1 MKDWNFISKKAVVRF
16 HRQKQIRFMKK
27 ILPVT
32 ILLILPSLLL
42 AQESDTRARQIFEEV
57 DQRRN
62 SVTYE
67 ESELQMVIYNS
78 NGDTRKRKI
87 KSYSYNDAETSK
99 SLLIF
104 SEPAN
109 VRGTGFLTV
118 NDGENEVQKLYL
130 PALGRIQ
137 IISASE
143 KSDRFMG
150 SDFTY
155 EDLGAQDPDDY
166 TFRMEAETDTAFV
179 LDAIKQGNSQYDHVK
194 FYIKPEKY
202 ALLKVEYFNGTNEMI
217 KKLVAD
223 NLEKLNDQLWK
234 PQTMTMYDLKNDRK
248 TTLRWEN
255 RNTDQTIPQWRFTE
269 RGLRR
274 GL

>member
-1 MKDWNFISKKAVVRF
+1 MKNTFI
-16 HRQKQIRFMKK
+16 
-27 ILPVT
+27 L
-32 ILLILPSLLL
+32 ILLFFLPTALT
-42 AQESDTRARQIFEEV
+42 AQNPEPKARQIFEEV

-62 SVTYE
+62 SVTFE
-67 ESELQMVIYNS
+67 ESELQMVIYNPS
-78 NGDTRKRKI
+78 GDTRKRTI
-87 KSYSYNDAETSK
+87 QSYSYNDEETSK

-118 NDGENEVQKLYL
+118 SEGDSEVQKLYL

-137 IISASE
+137 IISASQ

-166 TFRMEAETDTAFV
+166 SFTLEAETDTAFV
-179 LDAIKQGNSQYDHVK
+179 LGATKQGDSQYDHLK
-194 FYIKPEKY
+194 FYIDPEKY
-202 ALLKVEYFNGTNEMI
+202 ALLKVEYFNDSDEMI
-217 KKLVAD
+217 KKLVAGE
-223 NLEKLNDQLWK
+223 LEKLNDRLWK
-234 PQTMTMYDLKNDRK
+234 PQTMTMYDLKNNRK

-255 RNTDQTIPQWRFTE
+255 RQTGQAIPQWRFTE